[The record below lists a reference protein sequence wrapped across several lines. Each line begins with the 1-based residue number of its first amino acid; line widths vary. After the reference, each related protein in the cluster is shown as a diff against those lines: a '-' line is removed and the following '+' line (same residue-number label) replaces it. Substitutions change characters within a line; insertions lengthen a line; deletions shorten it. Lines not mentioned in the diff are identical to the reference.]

1 MNLYAQLKN
10 IYTKQT
16 YAQKYGGYMWMSLLI
31 ITVFITI
38 IGYLM
43 SGAKTNTL
51 KKNWSENRCNPGVM
65 PFAGVINNTSGKSA
79 MEYTEDNFTYCVENV
94 ISSIANAFIAPL
106 LFALSALN
114 KIFSDLPGIFSELFK
129 LLQDL
134 MNFLKSLMDMM
145 MVIIEN
151 VIVAIERLVGDVRD
165 IIGKLFALKGAAG
178 GIVGSIIVAG
188 TACVKW
194 IFFKI
199 VELLLEILLIPL
211 LYSLEMSIGAVP
223 VITEAALQG
232 EKIHDVTGFS
242 EGQTIGIAELLGV
255 AAIAEVGLTEG
266 LLVGGIGNILG
277 GIVHLVFGEVWE
289 AGFFTFF
296 LGVPLVI
303 IGVMEIAA
311 GLVFL
316 ALALVI
322 FLPLFS
328 LVVGFLEWVE
338 ENLIGPMEGGAS
350 SVL

>member
-16 YAQKYGGYMWMSLLI
+16 YTQKYGGYMWISLLI

-65 PFAGVINNTSGKSA
+65 PFAGVINNTTGKSA
-79 MEYTEDNFTYCVENV
+79 MEYTEDNFTYCVENI
-94 ISSIANAFIAPL
+94 ISSIADVFLAPL

-151 VIVAIERLVGDVRD
+151 VIVAIERLVGDIRD
-165 IIGKLFALKGAAG
+165 IIGKLSALKGAVG

-194 IFFKI
+194 IFFLI
-199 VELLLEILLIPL
+199 VELLLDILLIPL
-211 LYSLEMSIGAVP
+211 LFSLEMSLGAVP
-223 VITEAALQG
+223 VIIEAAREG

-242 EGQTIGIAELLGV
+242 AGQTIAVAETIGAAEIAAVGV
-255 AAIAEVGLTEG
+255 VEG
-266 LLVGGIGNILG
+266 PLVAGIGNILG
-277 GIVHLVFGEVWE
+277 GLALIF
-289 AGFFTFF
+289 
-296 LGVPLVI
+296 
-303 IGVMEIAA
+303 IGNVEIAGIFTA
-311 GLVFL
+311 FIGIPMV
-316 ALALVI
+316 AMGIIQIVMGAAALVLAMFI
-322 FLPLFS
+322 LLPLFA
-328 LVVGFLEWVE
+328 LVVEFLEWVE
-338 ENLIGPMEGGAS
+338 ENLIRPMDAGAS